1 MRIWAISIVRCL
13 AFVVMVILLQGLLQ
27 NYTFIPVMQA
37 LGIPHRFLALL
48 EPRTMALSETMF
60 LVAVLF
66 ATALLAAI
74 EKRPF
79 WTYGFARTGDAGR
92 RYLEGML
99 YGVAATAVVGL
110 LMYAFG
116 GFKIS
121 GFALSGSDWFV
132 YPLLWLVVMLLV
144 GFVEEAAF
152 RGYPLFAL
160 SEGLGFWPAAIVMT
174 LLFGAAHLSKPNEN
188 AIDIASILFI
198 GLFLCFTLWRTGSLW
213 LAAGFH
219 FAFDYMQF
227 FVIGTRNGGQEPLG
241 HLFNASFPGA
251 AWVNGGAL
259 GTEASLFVFPV
270 VAVLWI
276 LVARLH
282 PRVRFSPRLL
292 QPSPAL

>member
-1 MRIWAISIVRCL
+1 MRLWVLSMVRCF
-13 AFVVMVILLQGLLQ
+13 AFIVMALVAQGLLQ
-27 NYTFIPVMQA
+27 NYTFIPLMQA

-48 EPRTMALSETMF
+48 EPRTMALSETLF

-66 ATALLAAI
+66 ATLTLAAFD
-74 EKRPF
+74 RRQF
-79 WTYGFARTGDAGR
+79 WSYGFARTGDAGR
-92 RYLEGML
+92 RYFEGVG
-99 YGVAATAVVGL
+99 YGVVSVAIIGL

-116 GFKIS
+116 GFKIA
-121 GFALSGSDWFV
+121 GFALNGSDWIL

-160 SEGLGFWPAAIVMT
+160 SEGIGFWPAAIVMT
-174 LLFGAAHLSKPNEN
+174 LLFGAAHLSKPNET

-251 AWVNGGAL
+251 AWINGGAL
-259 GTEASLFVFPV
+259 GTEASIFVFPV
-270 VAVLWI
+270 VAVLWL

-282 PRVRFSPRLL
+282 PRTRFSPRALR
-292 QPSPAL
+292 PSPAL

>member
-1 MRIWAISIVRCL
+1 MRLWVLSIVRCL
-13 AFVVMVILLQGLLQ
+13 AFVVMVVVLQGVLQ
-27 NYTFIPVMQA
+27 NRAFIPLMQA
-37 LGIPHRFLALL
+37 LRIPHRFLAVL
-48 EPRTMALSETMF
+48 EPRTMALSETLF
-60 LVAVLF
+60 LVAVLL
-66 ATALLAAI
+66 ATAILAALDR
-74 EKRPF
+74 RPF
-79 WTYGFARTGDAGR
+79 WTYGFARTGDAAR
-92 RYLEGML
+92 RYLEGVA
-99 YGVAATAVVGL
+99 YGVGSVVVVGV

-121 GFALSGSDWFV
+121 GFALSGSDWIV
-132 YPLLWLVVMLLV
+132 YPLLWLLVMLLV

-160 SEGLGFWPAAIVMT
+160 SEGIGFWPAAIVMT
-174 LLFGAAHLSKPNEN
+174 LLFGAAHLNKPNEN
-188 AIDIASILFI
+188 AIDISSILFI

-251 AWVNGGAL
+251 AWINGGAL
-259 GTEASLFVFPV
+259 GTEASVFVFPV

-292 QPSPAL
+292 QPSHAL